1 MRSASRDLVVLGY
14 PAAAASAGVRLLSH
28 CLTICVSLRLART
41 RALVSVCL
49 GLCDDS
55 SPVLCSTEYSL
66 LVALPKHSHVTS
78 FVCVG
83 TDDALPPAKDE
94 NMDHVFTQTFIETIE
109 SQSDCLKAF
118 SWICSVFRISLVPFS
133 SMARHQLTDIQTDI
147 RTIQTGFNEAG
158 SSLAHVR
165 PPLFRLLPHA
175 RSLLQPP
182 AQGRH
187 SHCLWK

>member
-1 MRSASRDLVVLGY
+1 MRSASRDLVLLGY

-55 SPVLCSTEYSL
+55 SPVLCSMEYFL
-66 LVALPKHSHVTS
+66 LVALPKHSPVTS

-94 NMDHVFTQTFIETIE
+94 NTDHVFTQTFIETIQ
-109 SQSDCLKAF
+109 SQSDYLKAF
-118 SWICSVFRISLVPFS
+118 SWIFSVFRVSLVS
-133 SMARHQLTDIQTDI
+133 CV
-147 RTIQTGFNEAG
+147 
-158 SSLAHVR
+158 SSLAPASADRHTDR
-165 PPLFRLLPHA
+165 HTDNTDRL
-175 RSLLQPP
+175 
-182 AQGRH
+182 
-187 SHCLWK
+187 